1 MKGKIMYNKIM
12 YKLKTTK
19 RYFNN
24 QVVIIRESFECD
36 FVVERFYY
44 KVNDDNIHDI
54 ERYNKETPLF
64 TIRYSFVR
72 ENNNQKLYHHV
83 DLQTPLATGVW
94 FNISTSRLDTARNI
108 ILKYFWDKITTAT
121 IATGYVL
128 NKRVLID
135 E

>member
-1 MKGKIMYNKIM
+1 MKGKIMYI
-12 YKLKTTK
+12 LKTTK

-24 QVVIIRESFECD
+24 QIVIIRESFND
-36 FVVERFYY
+36 NLVVERFYY

>member
-1 MKGKIMYNKIM
+1 M
-12 YKLKTTK
+12 YKPKITK
-19 RYFNN
+19 RYFGEHI
-24 QVVIIRESFECD
+24 VVIRKSFECD
-36 FVVERFYY
+36 LVVERFYY
-44 KVNDDNIHDI
+44 KVNDDTTHDI
-54 ERYNKETPLF
+54 ERYNKETPLV

-83 DLQTPLATGVW
+83 DLQTPFATGIW

-108 ILKYFWDKITTAT
+108 ILKYFWDKITTST
-121 IATGYVL
+121 IAMGYVL

>member
-1 MKGKIMYNKIM
+1 MHKPKI
-12 YKLKTTK
+12 TK
-19 RYFNN
+19 KYFNN
-24 QVVIIRESFECD
+24 QVVVIRESFND
-36 FVVERFYY
+36 NLVVERFYY

-83 DLQTPLATGVW
+83 DLYTPLATGVW

-108 ILKYFWDKITTAT
+108 ILKYFWDKITAAT

>member
-1 MKGKIMYNKIM
+1 MYI
-12 YKLKTTK
+12 LKTTK
-19 RYFNN
+19 RYFND
-24 QVVIIRESFECD
+24 QAVVIRESFND
-36 FVVERFYY
+36 NLVVERFYY

-83 DLQTPLATGVW
+83 DLYTPLATGVW

-108 ILKYFWDKITTAT
+108 ILKYFWDKITAAT

>member
-1 MKGKIMYNKIM
+1 M
-12 YKLKTTK
+12 YKPKITK

-24 QVVIIRESFECD
+24 QVAVIRESFND
-36 FVVERFYY
+36 NLVVERFYY
-44 KVNDDNIHDI
+44 KVTDDNPHDI

-108 ILKYFWDKITTAT
+108 ILKYFWNKIATAT

>member
-1 MKGKIMYNKIM
+1 MKGKIMYN
-12 YKLKTTK
+12 LKTTK
-19 RYFNN
+19 RYFND
-24 QVVIIRESFECD
+24 QIVIIRESFND
-36 FVVERFYY
+36 NLVVERFYY

-83 DLQTPLATGVW
+83 DLYTPLATGVW

>member
-1 MKGKIMYNKIM
+1 MKGKIMYN
-12 YKLKTTK
+12 LKTTK

-24 QVVIIRESFECD
+24 QIVIIRESFND
-36 FVVERFYY
+36 NLVVERFYY
-44 KVNDDNIHDI
+44 KVNDDDNIHDI

>member
-1 MKGKIMYNKIM
+1 MKGKIM

-19 RYFNN
+19 RYFND
-24 QVVIIRESFECD
+24 QVVVIRESFND
-36 FVVERFYY
+36 NLVVERFYY

>member
-1 MKGKIMYNKIM
+1 MKGKIMYI
-12 YKLKTTK
+12 LKTTK
-19 RYFNN
+19 RYFND
-24 QVVIIRESFECD
+24 QVVVIRESFND
-36 FVVERFYY
+36 NLVVERFYY

-83 DLQTPLATGVW
+83 DLYTPLATGVW
-94 FNISTSRLDTARNI
+94 VNISTSRLDTARNI

>member
-1 MKGKIMYNKIM
+1 MIA
-12 YKLKTTK
+12 
-19 RYFNN
+19 
-24 QVVIIRESFECD
+24 VIRESFND
-36 FVVERFYY
+36 NLVVERFYY
-44 KVNDDNIHDI
+44 KVDDDIHDI
-54 ERYNKETPLF
+54 KRYNKETPLF
-64 TIRYSFVR
+64 TIKYSFVR
-72 ENNNQKLYHHV
+72 EKNNQKLYHHV

>member
-1 MKGKIMYNKIM
+1 MKGKIMYN
-12 YKLKTTK
+12 LKTTK
-19 RYFNN
+19 RYFND
-24 QVVIIRESFECD
+24 QVVVIRESFND
-36 FVVERFYY
+36 NLVVERFYY

-72 ENNNQKLYHHV
+72 KNNNQKLYHHV

>member
-1 MKGKIMYNKIM
+1 MKDKIM

-54 ERYNKETPLF
+54 ERHNKETPLF

>member
-1 MKGKIMYNKIM
+1 M

-24 QVVIIRESFECD
+24 QIVIIRESFECD

>member
-1 MKGKIMYNKIM
+1 MHKPKI
-12 YKLKTTK
+12 TK
-19 RYFNN
+19 RYFND
-24 QVVIIRESFECD
+24 QVVVIRESFND
-36 FVVERFYY
+36 NLVVERFYY

-94 FNISTSRLDTARNI
+94 FNTSTSRLDTARNI
-108 ILKYFWDKITTAT
+108 ILKYFWNKITTAT

>member
-1 MKGKIMYNKIM
+1 MKDKIM

-24 QVVIIRESFECD
+24 QIVIIRESFELD
-36 FVVERFYY
+36 PVVERFYY
-44 KVNDDNIHDI
+44 KVDDDIHDI

>member
-1 MKGKIMYNKIM
+1 M
-12 YKLKTTK
+12 YKPKITK

-24 QVVIIRESFECD
+24 QVVIIRESFD
-36 FVVERFYY
+36 YNLVVERFYY

-54 ERYNKETPLF
+54 KRYNKETPLF

-83 DLQTPLATGVW
+83 DLQTPLTIGVW
-94 FNISTSRLDTARNI
+94 FNIATSRLDTARNI

-121 IATGYVL
+121 TATGYVL

>member
-1 MKGKIMYNKIM
+1 MKGKIM

-64 TIRYSFVR
+64 TVRYSFVR

>member
-1 MKGKIMYNKIM
+1 M
-12 YKLKTTK
+12 YKPKITK
-19 RYFNN
+19 RYFND

-64 TIRYSFVR
+64 TIKYSFVR

-83 DLQTPLATGVW
+83 DLQTTLATGVW

>member
-1 MKGKIMYNKIM
+1 MKGKIMYN
-12 YKLKTTK
+12 LKTTK
-19 RYFNN
+19 RYFND
-24 QVVIIRESFECD
+24 QIVIIRESFND
-36 FVVERFYY
+36 NLVVERFYY

>member
-1 MKGKIMYNKIM
+1 MKGKIMYI
-12 YKLKTTK
+12 LKTTK

-64 TIRYSFVR
+64 TVRYSFVR

>member
-1 MKGKIMYNKIM
+1 MKGKIMYN
-12 YKLKTTK
+12 LKTTK
-19 RYFNN
+19 RYFND
-24 QVVIIRESFECD
+24 QVVVIRESFND
-36 FVVERFYY
+36 NLVVERFYY

-83 DLQTPLATGVW
+83 DLYTPLATGVW

-121 IATGYVL
+121 ITTGYVL

>member
-1 MKGKIMYNKIM
+1 MKGKIMHI
-12 YKLKTTK
+12 LKTTK
-19 RYFNN
+19 RYYNN
-24 QVVIIRESFECD
+24 QVAVVRESFND
-36 FVVERFYY
+36 NLVVERFYY
-44 KVNDDNIHDI
+44 KVDDDIHDI
-54 ERYNKETPLF
+54 KRYNKETPFF
-64 TIRYSFVR
+64 TIKYSFVR

-94 FNISTSRLDTARNI
+94 FNIATSRLDKARNI

>member
-1 MKGKIMYNKIM
+1 MKGKIMYI
-12 YKLKTTK
+12 LKTTK
-19 RYFNN
+19 RYFND
-24 QVVIIRESFECD
+24 QIVIIRESFND
-36 FVVERFYY
+36 NLVVERFYY

-83 DLQTPLATGVW
+83 DLYTPLATGVW

>member
-1 MKGKIMYNKIM
+1 MKGKIMYN
-12 YKLKTTK
+12 LKTTK

-64 TIRYSFVR
+64 TIKYSFVR

>member
-1 MKGKIMYNKIM
+1 MKGKIMYI
-12 YKLKTTK
+12 LKTTK

-24 QVVIIRESFECD
+24 QIAIIRESFND
-36 FVVERFYY
+36 NLVVERFYY

-54 ERYNKETPLF
+54 ERYNKETRLF

-83 DLQTPLATGVW
+83 DLYTPLATGVW

-108 ILKYFWDKITTAT
+108 ILKYFWDKITAAT